1 MKYEN
6 RMEHHYAVS
15 KSGALIHIKEAH
27 ASEEECFCP
36 HCGCR
41 MLKRCGDVR
50 AWHFAHYHRSENDDI
65 RKCSYES
72 YLHAFAKLRLKQ
84 WFEESESIILYY
96 PQTKVCKYAP
106 DCIWKLREDECFCT
120 ENTTVNLK
128 KILNTCE
135 IEKTIRDDSNIF
147 RADLLWSNPKDPTK
161 DILIEIKVTHEC
173 TQKKKESNKRIIEF
187 EVHSEEDVE
196 KIIANDIR
204 ESETVKFYGLKA
216 NDIVDENISP
226 RHNLSKS
233 IYYDTGK
240 VFTGSACNCKDYT
253 NRRHHALLEI
263 TFKNSNSIQVLPSK
277 RHDNQKKVSFGRLSI
292 FALSLAKSI
301 GYNVRNCYL
310 CEHHH
315 YDYDNKKLTCEL
327 NSNKPCEASQA
338 LSCDNFKLNE
348 VSHQKNLEG
357 FRLFSKNNTVNVW
370 SKK

>member
-1 MKYEN
+1 MDYEN
-6 RMEHHYAVS
+6 RMEQHYAVS
-15 KSGALIHIKEAH
+15 KSGVLVHINEAH
-27 ASEEECFCP
+27 DSKEDCFCP

-41 MLKRCGDVR
+41 MLKRCGNIR
-50 AWHFAHYHRSENDDI
+50 AWHFAHDYRYENEVNK
-65 RKCSYES
+65 KCSYES
-72 YLHAFAKLRLKQ
+72 YLHAFAKLRFKQ
-84 WFEESESIILYY
+84 WFEDSESIILHY
-96 PQTKVCKYAP
+96 QQSMACKYVTN
-106 DCIWKLREDECFCT
+106 CIWKESGDECYKLV
-120 ENTTVNLK
+120 EKTVDLK
-128 KILNTCE
+128 KYLNVCKLEETVHV
-135 IEKTIRDDSNIF
+135 DDNRF
-147 RADLLWSNPKDPTK
+147 RADLLWSNPDNSKN

-173 TQKKKESNKRIIEF
+173 TQKKKESHKRIIEF

-292 FALSLAKSI
+292 LALSLAKSI